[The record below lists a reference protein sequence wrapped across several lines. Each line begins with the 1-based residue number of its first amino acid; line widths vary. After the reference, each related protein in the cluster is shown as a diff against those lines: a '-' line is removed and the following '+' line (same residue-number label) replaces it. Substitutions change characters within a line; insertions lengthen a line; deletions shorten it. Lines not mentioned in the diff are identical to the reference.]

1 MCATREGHSHLKST
15 RTTNGMWT
23 KLLIRIA
30 NYEDMYSAT
39 SAILDTQRQKRSHV
53 FRVESRGLYNP
64 PTFDPSEIKGD
75 STNKTTSP

>member
-1 MCATREGHSHLKST
+1 
-15 RTTNGMWT
+15 MWT

-30 NYEDMYSAT
+30 NYKRHVFCDVGHLGHPKT
-39 SAILDTQRQKRSHV
+39 KKKKRSHV